1 MNNFKLKI
9 KHYYKTLSLIVILLL
24 NLSCSEDEELT
35 STQPNNNTQSSQSPC
50 IDGLAGNYP
59 CNGFDLMG
67 EIDVLTLSGST
78 AARGNDIWGWT
89 DPSTQKEYAIAALT
103 NSTAFIDVT
112 DATNPIFLGRL
123 ETNTTSSIWRDVKTY
138 NNYAFIVADNAGTHG
153 MQVFDLTRLRNLTST
168 PVTFT
173 ADTTFNGVDSCH
185 NIVINEEEGVAYL
198 VGCTNNNG
206 GPIFVDITDP
216 LNPTYL
222 GEYNSAGYSHD
233 AQVVTYNGPDSDY
246 TGHQIYIG
254 SNGNT
259 DQVVILD
266 VTDKSNITQISSISY
281 PQTAYAHQGWFTEDQ
296 AYFILGDEVD
306 EITYGFNTK
315 TLVFDFNDLDN
326 PSLSSTYFGP
336 TPAIDHN
343 GYVKGN
349 EYYLAN
355 YRAGLRVLDISNVS
369 AASNALVE
377 TGFFDTYPADD
388 NPDFNGA
395 WSVYPYFESENIII
409 GDIDAG
415 LLIVRKSN

>member
-1 MNNFKLKI
+1 MNNSKLKI

-35 STQPNNNTQSSQSPC
+35 STQPNNSTQSSQLPC

-123 ETNTTSSIWRDVKTY
+123 ETNSTSSIWRDVKTY

-369 AASNALVE
+369 AASNTLVE

>member
-59 CNGFDLMG
+59 CNGFNLMG

>member
-9 KHYYKTLSLIVILLL
+9 KHFYKTISLIVILLL
-24 NLSCSEDEELT
+24 SLSCSENEEIT
-35 STQPNNNTQSSQSPC
+35 SKQPNNSTQSSQSPC

-377 TGFFDTYPADD
+377 NGFFDTYPADD

>member
-35 STQPNNNTQSSQSPC
+35 STQPINSTQSSQSPC

-369 AASNALVE
+369 TASNALVE

>member
-35 STQPNNNTQSSQSPC
+35 STQPINSTQSSQSPC